1 MAKKRELFIHIGFW
15 ILFLGLN
22 RLFDAL
28 YSAQTLPFLWKL
40 LQFLEFSLLQ
50 ILIFYLNY
58 LWICPKTILR
68 KRWDLL
74 IAGQILLLFLFPLLR
89 YLLEEVIIYKI
100 TGMHNYTDDSRVVLF
115 YFYDNTFY
123 VIRIILL
130 SLVFYFLKI
139 IWINNQRINELT
151 LEKKQAELQTLKNQL
166 SPHFLFN
173 TLNSFYADLMDSEPK
188 IANDILKL
196 SDMLRYVTYESEDEK
211 VFLKDEINFIQN
223 YIDSYARRFD
233 NQVAIKFHHS
243 KIDEF
248 KKIPSL
254 LLIHFVE
261 NALKHGIT
269 TEVDKPI
276 KIDLKITKN
285 QLLFQVENYY
295 KPGESYDET
304 GIGYKNIRKR
314 LNLLFPN
321 HHQLVIDNQND
332 FYKIRLSIPLTQ

>member
-276 KIDLKITKN
+276 KIDLKITEN